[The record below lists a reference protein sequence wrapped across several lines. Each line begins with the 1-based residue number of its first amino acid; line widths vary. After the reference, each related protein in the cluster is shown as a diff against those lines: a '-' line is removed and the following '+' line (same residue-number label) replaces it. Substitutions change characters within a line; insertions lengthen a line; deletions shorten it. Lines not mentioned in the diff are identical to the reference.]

1 MKPASAAASIDT
13 DRVARLGDQ
22 LVGWQHKAVPPR
34 FWGATVAELVAAA
47 PRLSELSTPLLT
59 LSEPAVASNI
69 ATMSRWAAER
79 GLEIAP
85 HGKTTMAPALWA
97 RQLKARAWAITVA
110 TPAQLAVARAFGVSR
125 VMLANEVTSPAALRW
140 MADELAADTALEL
153 LVWADSVDGVRL
165 MEAALVAHAA
175 RACLLCAEPGDDGC
189 EDGAG
194 AVDDGEL
201 VVSGGQSSPLLEG
214 SEGAFDDVAGL
225 VGVVVVVHGSPA
237 ARAATGAVGSMV
249 TGLGDDRDDPALAQ
263 QGAGGP

>member
-13 DRVARLGDQ
+13 GRVARLGDQ

-97 RQLKARAWAITVA
+97 RQLKAGGLGHHSGD
-110 TPAQLAVARAFGVSR
+110 PG
-125 VMLANEVTSPAALRW
+125 
-140 MADELAADTALEL
+140 
-153 LVWADSVDGVRL
+153 
-165 MEAALVAHAA
+165 AA
-175 RACLLCAEPGDDGC
+175 RGGPCLRREPGDARQRGDL
-189 EDGAG
+189 AG
-194 AVDDGEL
+194 RPAVDG
-201 VVSGGQSSPLLEG
+201 
-214 SEGAFDDVAGL
+214 
-225 VGVVVVVHGSPA
+225 
-237 ARAATGAVGSMV
+237 
-249 TGLGDDRDDPALAQ
+249 
-263 QGAGGP
+263 